1 MRHGSPLL
9 SAAVVTVV
17 GTLSLTACGDRAS
30 GETHAAAGSNRAA
43 SSSCP
48 TVEQLGAAAGFTV
61 TFTQQ
66 IGRDADTWL
75 GCQYQLTGRYRGT
88 FIMVTG
94 EPASGADSIYGEM
107 KQRVKSLNGQDAEA
121 ERLDLGSGGWA
132 FGSDS
137 KGEAAAVVGSHVYHA
152 EFGYVGLGSLG
163 DQKDAMIRVLKLF
176 VH

>member
-1 MRHGSPLL
+1 MRHGSSLL
-9 SAAVVTVV
+9 SVAAVLVV
-17 GTLSLTACGDRAS
+17 AAPSLTGCGDRAS
-30 GETHAAAGSNRAA
+30 GATRSAAGSKPAA

-48 TVEQLGAAAGFTV
+48 TVEQVGTAAGFAV
-61 TFTQQ
+61 TFTQKL
-66 IGRDADTWL
+66 GRDADTWI
-75 GCQYQLTGRYRGT
+75 GCQYQLTGRYHGT
-88 FIMVTG
+88 FIIVTG

-107 KQRVKSLNGQDAEA
+107 KERVKDLNGSGAKA

-163 DQKDAMIRVLKLF
+163 DQKHAMIRVLNVF
-176 VH
+176 AR